1 MFVTRKTYDA
11 ALHKLECE
19 LEATIK
25 VANAQILGCNLMIQ
39 RLSHEKSQQEN
50 AIADLREE
58 LSRAYVHDA
67 RGRIARHPLNT
78 GGKVKA

>member
-19 LEATIK
+19 LGATIK

-39 RLSHEKSQQEN
+39 RLSRERSQQEN
-50 AIADLREE
+50 TIADLREE
-58 LSRAYVHDA
+58 LSRAYVHDE